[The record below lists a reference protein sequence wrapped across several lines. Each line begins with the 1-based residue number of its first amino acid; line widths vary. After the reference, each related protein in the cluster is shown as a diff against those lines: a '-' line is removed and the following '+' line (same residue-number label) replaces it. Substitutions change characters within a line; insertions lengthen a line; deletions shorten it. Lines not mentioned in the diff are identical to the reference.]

1 MEVHR
6 LELFITVAFVSS
18 PPTWQPLRFVLE
30 GQLFL
35 RLRENY
41 LELPNALVKV
51 AVVVLFED
59 RLLVTDAVSPSVELG
74 ILRVEGRA
82 TWVVVVSSTR
92 PLAGP
97 RVTTLDLAQAS
108 FPCALV
114 GTTVELALAPQQNAL
129 PLPLVLPVKSMLV
142 VVFVSGS

>member
-18 PPTWQPLRFVLE
+18 PPTWQPLRLVLE

-35 RLRENY
+35 SLRENY
-41 LELPNALVKV
+41 LELPNALVNV

-74 ILRVEGRA
+74 ILRVLGRA

-97 RVTTLDLAQAS
+97 WVTTLDLAQAR

-129 PLPLVLPVKSMLV
+129 PLPLVLPVKSMLA